1 MTALVSD
8 FGIARLVS
16 TVGVVDNLGNSTA
29 NLLCGSIGYI
39 APGTN
44 VSYASYAFQK
54 YNTNCFQ
61 ILLFS
66 KHKSFS
72 VF

>member
-8 FGIARLVS
+8 FGIARLVM
-16 TVGVVDNLGNSTA
+16 TVGGGNGGVVENMGNSTA

-44 VSYASYAFQK
+44 FFITSAYRNLTKGF
-54 YNTNCFQ
+54 
-61 ILLFS
+61 
-66 KHKSFS
+66 
-72 VF
+72 